1 MNPSVTSIDIFLDL
15 EEELR
20 IIVSLYDRE
29 LKLDILWNEREFIL
43 NLTRNEGSAV

>member
-29 LKLDILWNEREFIL
+29 LKLDILWNERELIL
-43 NLTRNEGSAV
+43 NLTRNEGSVV

>member
-29 LKLDILWNEREFIL
+29 LKLDILWNERELIL